1 MLPENPTFFVRGEDG
16 EEYGPVDLAELR
28 GWVAENRAGIGTEV
42 KRDEPYSTWQP
53 WQNFPEL
60 VALLAEINATEGEPE
75 LAGLVLAPV
84 WRRAAALALDIILSY
99 ILILPITSVLG
110 IIFAPDLL
118 HQTYVAFNAA
128 LQNQTLYTAPDTFLG
143 QQRFLN
149 ISSSLLLLL
158 YFWGYFARYGRTPAQ
173 ALFRL
178 RVVSEAG
185 GPLGSSQA
193 LARAFAVLFSMF
205 FCFLP
210 MFFVF
215 MNPQRRAIHDLIAGT
230 YVVEA

>member
-1 MLPENPTFFVRGEDG
+1 MRPENPKFLIRGEDG

-28 GWVAENRAGIGTEV
+28 GWVSENRAGIGTEV

>member
-1 MLPENPTFFVRGEDG
+1 MLPENPIFFVRGEDG
-16 EEYGPVDLAELR
+16 EEYGPVDLTELR

-42 KRDEPYSTWQP
+42 KRDEPGAIWEP

-75 LAGLVLAPV
+75 LAGLVLAPI
-84 WRRAAALALDIILSY
+84 WRRAVALALDLILSCFF
-99 ILILPITSVLG
+99 IVPIWSVLAV
-110 IIFAPDLL
+110 IFAPEFM
-118 HQTYVAFNAA
+118 HQSYLAFDAA
-128 LQNQTLYTAPDTFLG
+128 LKSQPAYIPPDAFPNE
-143 QQRFLN
+143 QRFLN
-149 ISSSLLLLL
+149 ICSCLLQLV

-185 GPLGSSQA
+185 GPMTSSQA
-193 LARAFAVLFSMF
+193 LARAFAVIFSMF

>member
-1 MLPENPTFFVRGEDG
+1 MLPENPKFLIRGEDG

-28 GWVAENRAGIGTEV
+28 GWVSENRAGIGTEV
-42 KRDEPYSTWQP
+42 KRDEPGGTWQP

-60 VALLAEINATEGEPE
+60 VALLAEFNATEGEPE
-75 LAGLVLAPV
+75 LAGLVLAPI
-84 WRRAAALALDIILSY
+84 WRRAAALMLDIILSY
-99 ILILPITSVLG
+99 IFILPITTVLG
-110 IIFAPDLL
+110 IAFAPDLL
-118 HQTYVAFNAA
+118 HETYVAFSTAME
-128 LQNQTLYTAPDTFLG
+128 NQTLYNPPDNFLG
-143 QQRFLN
+143 EQRFLN
-149 ISSSLLLLL
+149 ISSCLLLLL

-185 GPLGSSQA
+185 GPMSLSQA
-193 LARAFAVLFSMF
+193 LARAFAILFSMF

-215 MNPQRRAIHDLIAGT
+215 LNPQRRAIHDLIAGT